1 MPRPVVKPS
10 APERYRVQFTI
21 GEHTHAKLRRV
32 QALLRREI
40 PDGDPGAIFDRALSL
55 LLDRV
60 ERTKRAKADR
70 PRPTPAIRP
79 GTDTGVRKDERPTRH
94 IPRAVQRATFARDGE
109 QCTFVSADGTRCAE
123 QAFLE
128 LHHRQPYA
136 LGGPAAVANIT
147 VFCWRHNQYEAGRE
161 FGPHGVSTVREGVL
175 AWPVASS

>member
-1 MPRPVVKPS
+1 
-10 APERYRVQFTI
+10 VQFTI
-21 GEHTHAKLRRV
+21 DEETYAKLRRV

-40 PDGDPGAIFDRALSL
+40 PDGDPGAIFDRALTL

-60 ERTKRAKADR
+60 ERRKRAKADR

-79 GTDTGVRKDERPTRH
+79 GTDTGVRKDERPSRH

-109 QCTFVSADGTRCAE
+109 QCTFVSEDGTRCTE

-136 LGGPAAVANIT
+136 HAGPPTVPNIT
-147 VFCWRHNQYEAGRE
+147 VLCWRHSQYEAERV

-175 AWPVASS
+175 ARPVAPS